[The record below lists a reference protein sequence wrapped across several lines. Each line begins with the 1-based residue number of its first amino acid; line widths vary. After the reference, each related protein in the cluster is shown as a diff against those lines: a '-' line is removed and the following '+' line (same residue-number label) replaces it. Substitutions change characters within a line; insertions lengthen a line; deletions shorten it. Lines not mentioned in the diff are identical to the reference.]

1 MKWFAVMLVALVTFG
16 SFYGIGRSFHQ
27 SGVNTAMGD
36 NVITGLYEMPQGLKG
51 IQFVVIEEKMMV
63 EVMQFWQIVEFL
75 DEIIQF
81 WQYSIFNLP
90 FELLFQ

>member
-36 NVITGLYEMPQGLKG
+36 NVVMGLYEMPQGLKR
-51 IQFVVIEEKMMV
+51 IQFVVIEQK
-63 EVMQFWQIVEFL
+63 VMENHTEFL
-75 DEIIQF
+75 D
-81 WQYSIFNLP
+81 
-90 FELLFQ
+90 